1 MSKNK
6 NSNIMKKIMRSRRQS
21 GVYKNVDVTLTR
33 KERQHI
39 TLIAVG
45 AFIPLFIGLVLIIVN

>member
-1 MSKNK
+1 MTKNK

>member
-6 NSNIMKKIMRSRRQS
+6 NSNIIKKLIRSRKHT
-21 GVYKNVDVTLTR
+21 GLYKNVDVTLTR
-33 KERQHI
+33 KERQHV